1 MIPNISDY
9 KDKVAKKLVSLQK
22 IDAENTALA
31 TKQFS
36 ALDGKELPSQVVGV
50 TLTEVDEAIASKKI
64 ELAELE
70 AFKAD
75 LKAAV

>member
-1 MIPNISDY
+1 MIPNITDY
-9 KDKVAKKLVSLQK
+9 KNKIAKKLISLQRV
-22 IDAENTALA
+22 DFENTALA

-36 ALDGKELPSQVVGV
+36 AVDGSELPSQVVGV
-50 TLTEVDEAIASKKI
+50 TLTEVDEAIANKKI

>member
-9 KDKVAKKLVSLQK
+9 KDRMTKKLISLQA
-22 IDAENTALA
+22 IDAENVAIA

-50 TLTEVDEAIASKKI
+50 TMTEVDKAIADKKI

-70 AFKAD
+70 AFKVD

>member
-1 MIPNISDY
+1 MIPNISDF
-9 KDKVAKKLVSLQK
+9 KDKVTKKLISLQA
-22 IDAENTALA
+22 IDAENVAIA

-36 ALDGKELPSQVVGV
+36 AVDGKELPSQVVGV
-50 TLTEVDEAIASKKI
+50 TITEVDEAIVNKKI

>member
-1 MIPNISDY
+1 MIPNISEY
-9 KDKVAKKLVSLQK
+9 KDKIAKKLISLQK
-22 IDAENTALA
+22 IDLENVALA

-36 ALDGKELPSQVVGV
+36 AVDGKELPAQVLGV
-50 TLTEVDEAIASKKI
+50 TMTEVDKAIADKKA

-70 AFKAD
+70 AFKLD

>member
-1 MIPNISDY
+1 MIPNISDF
-9 KDKVAKKLVSLQK
+9 KDKVTKKLISLQK
-22 IDAENTALA
+22 IDAENVALA

-36 ALDGKELPSQVVGV
+36 AIDGSELPTQVVGV
-50 TLTEVDEAIASKKI
+50 TITEVDKAIANKKI

-70 AFKAD
+70 AFKVD